1 MIKYSNSSAP
11 RMSKPTCSRF
21 IRRGSMLLLL
31 GLSATVSADAAL
43 DQRIE
48 QGRAIA
54 ADRNAGNCYSCHVVE
69 GVELPGNSGPPLIE
83 MSVRYPDRV
92 DLKAQIADA
101 RVRNPETPMPPY
113 GAHHILTDSEL
124 ESLVDYIQSL

>member
-1 MIKYSNSSAP
+1 MRKYSNSRAIYPDRSP
-11 RMSKPTCSRF
+11 CPRF
-21 IRRGSMLLLL
+21 IGVGLMLLLA
-31 GLSATVSADAAL
+31 GWHVTASADAAL
-43 DQRIE
+43 DQSIE
-48 QGRAIA
+48 RGRAIA